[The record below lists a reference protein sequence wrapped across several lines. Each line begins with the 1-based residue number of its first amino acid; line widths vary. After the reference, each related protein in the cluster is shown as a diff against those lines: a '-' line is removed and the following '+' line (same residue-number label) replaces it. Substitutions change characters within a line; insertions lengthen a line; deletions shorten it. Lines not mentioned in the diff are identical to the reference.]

1 MNMFSD
7 HGFQEFRKIR
17 RENFRFNKLFALT
30 LTALIGQ
37 SNIAAA
43 QTGPVLDI
51 VIAARDS
58 CLTFK
63 LRVIAEGGGNTTR
76 EFVNKDGTRVM
87 TITAGK
93 GYSLTLINTTSNATL
108 RIRPSGSV
116 QKSIVNQDGSTTFT
130 NTGHNVL
137 IQFASDIPGPS
148 AIQYIGRL
156 IYTVDPSTGIFTI
169 DGTSGRQVDI
179 CAALS
184 G

>member
-1 MNMFSD
+1 
-7 HGFQEFRKIR
+7 
-17 RENFRFNKLFALT
+17 
-30 LTALIGQ
+30 LIGQ

-43 QTGPVLDI
+43 QNERVLDI
-51 VIAARDS
+51 VIPAKDS

-63 LRVIAEGGGNTTR
+63 LRVIAEGERNLAK

-93 GYSLTLINTTSNATL
+93 GYSLTLINMSSNATL
-108 RIRPSGSV
+108 HIRPSGSV
-116 QKSIVNQDGSTTFT
+116 QKSILNQDGTTTFT

-148 AIQYIGRL
+148 AIQYIGKL
-156 IYTVDPSTGIFTI
+156 IYTVDPVMGIFTI